1 MKRKNDAI
9 AVAIWSIVAVRSP
22 AAFSR
27 SSTAGRISISVFSWM
42 IFSRVRAEL
51 VAASTST
58 GDNVL

>member
-1 MKRKNDAI
+1 MKRKSDAI
-9 AVAIWSIVAVRSP
+9 AVAIVAVRSA

-42 IFSRVRAEL
+42 IFSRARAEV

-58 GDNVL
+58 GDDVL